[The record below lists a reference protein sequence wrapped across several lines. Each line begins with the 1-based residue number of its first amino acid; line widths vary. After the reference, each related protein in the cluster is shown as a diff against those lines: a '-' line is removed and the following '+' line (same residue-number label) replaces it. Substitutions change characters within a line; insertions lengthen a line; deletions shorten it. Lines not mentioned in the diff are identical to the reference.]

1 MTAYHRYVGLAIVAI
16 ALLAGMILA
25 AIIDGPV
32 PIHWDAQGRVDGYME
47 QPWGL
52 MVLPGVMLGL
62 FLVFQVI
69 EFISP
74 RGFRLGSFSRVV
86 GIFQNAVLL
95 FLALV
100 FAAQLLY
107 TAGIEVAMGQLIMLG
122 TGTLFIIIG
131 NFLGKTRKNFFIGIR
146 TPWTL
151 ASDEVWIRTHR
162 LGGWVFVACGAVLLG
177 SSFFTASPWFMLPVV
192 ISAAL
197 IPVVYS
203 FIAYMR
209 LEGFAD
215 D

>member
-1 MTAYHRYVGLAIVAI
+1 MTPYHRYVGLAIV
-16 ALLAGMILA
+16 ILA
-25 AIIDGPV
+25 FIGALFAMFAVDGPV
-32 PIHWDAQGRVDGYME
+32 PVHWNAAGKVDGYME

-52 MVLPGVMLGL
+52 LLLPGVMLGL
-62 FLVFQVI
+62 FLIFQVI

-74 RGFRLGSFSRVV
+74 RGFRLGSFPRVV

-122 TGTLFIIIG
+122 TGALFIIIG

-162 LGGWVFVACGAVLLG
+162 LGGWVFVACGGVLLG
-177 SSFFTASPWFMLPVV
+177 SSFFAASPWFLLAVALC
-192 ISAAL
+192 AAL
-197 IPVVYS
+197 VPVVYS
-203 FIAYMR
+203 FIAYIQ

>member
-1 MTAYHRYVGLAIVAI
+1 MTAYHRFIGLAIVGI
-16 ALLAGMILA
+16 ALLAGLILA
-25 AIIDGPV
+25 AIVDGPV
-32 PIHWDAQGRVDGYME
+32 PIHWDAQGKVDGYME

-52 MVLPGVMLGL
+52 LFLPGVMLGL
-62 FLVFQVI
+62 FLIFQVI

-74 RGFRLGSFSRVV
+74 RGFRLASFSRVV
-86 GIFQNAVLL
+86 GIFQNAVLF

-107 TAGIEVAMGQLIMLG
+107 TAGIDVAMGQLIMLG
-122 TGTLFIIIG
+122 TGALFIVIG

-162 LGGWVFVACGAVLLG
+162 LGGWVFVACGVLLVCG
-177 SSFFTASPWFMLPVV
+177 SLFSASPLFVV
-192 ISAAL
+192 SLVIGAAL

-203 FIAYMR
+203 FIAYMK
-209 LEGFAD
+209 LEGFRD
-215 D
+215 E